1 MKGILLLYKRL
12 INIGVYKDISY
23 LENRRTQMLNFIALC
38 CVPLTLF
45 FTIYNFS
52 DGRYILSAI
61 NAGNFLVSFLV
72 YPLHY
77 NRQYGKA
84 RFILLGFNFILFA
97 SGSYF
102 FHNGAI
108 YFLLSAFIV
117 SILVYDKRWIPITT
131 GILTV
136 IIIILVE
143 FYPFPNLM
151 PTPLPEGRK
160 MFNMVTAILFI
171 GFIISFFKHIQYG
184 YQNKIR
190 EQNEQLKGMNRNMQK
205 LFSII
210 SHDIKSP
217 LASLQNTLMLF
228 RQNLLSE
235 ETTKEFVHQ
244 INKRV
249 SHLNITIENLLQW
262 SSSNLQDIQAHPDH
276 ISLLGAVKETSL
288 FLEGII
294 THKNITLDIHID
306 PELFVFA
313 DRNQLAMILRNVI
326 NNAIKFSYSDD
337 VIAIIATSD
346 KKNITLQIIDNGMGI
361 TEEQS
366 NLLFQT
372 LQSPTFGTQ
381 GERGSGIGL
390 LLTNELVQ
398 QNQGS
403 IAVKKNKERG
413 TTFTIILPVGTIQ
426 RKIVLA

>member
-1 MKGILLLYKRL
+1 
-12 INIGVYKDISY
+12 
-23 LENRRTQMLNFIALC
+23 
-38 CVPLTLF
+38 
-45 FTIYNFS
+45 
-52 DGRYILSAI
+52 
-61 NAGNFLVSFLV
+61 
-72 YPLHY
+72 
-77 NRQYGKA
+77 
-84 RFILLGFNFILFA
+84 
-97 SGSYF
+97 
-102 FHNGAI
+102 
-108 YFLLSAFIV
+108 
-117 SILVYDKRWIPITT
+117 
-131 GILTV
+131 
-136 IIIILVE
+136 
-143 FYPFPNLM
+143 
-151 PTPLPEGRK
+151 
-160 MFNMVTAILFI
+160 
-171 GFIISFFKHIQYG
+171 
-184 YQNKIR
+184 
-190 EQNEQLKGMNRNMQK
+190 
-205 LFSII
+205 
-210 SHDIKSP
+210 
-217 LASLQNTLMLF
+217 
-228 RQNLLSE
+228 
-235 ETTKEFVHQ
+235 TTKEFVHQ

-249 SHLNITIENLLQW
+249 SHLNITIENLLQR

-288 FLEGII
+288 FLEGIM

-361 TEEQS
+361 KEEQS